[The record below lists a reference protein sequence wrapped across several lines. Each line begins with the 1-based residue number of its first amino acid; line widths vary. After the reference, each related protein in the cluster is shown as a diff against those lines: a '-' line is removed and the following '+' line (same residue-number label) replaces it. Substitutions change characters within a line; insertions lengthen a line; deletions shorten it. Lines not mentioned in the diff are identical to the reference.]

1 MLYWYFSFSIHR
13 YNVLHVLRSQSLPGL
28 LFFLCVWS
36 LVFIMRDEIKG
47 LRAVF
52 SCGSQPQPISGRVHS
67 LGYTLSRIVQR

>member
-36 LVFIMRDEIKG
+36 LVFIVQACVMRSKALEQCFPVG
-47 LRAVF
+47 
-52 SCGSQPQPISGRVHS
+52 GSHS
-67 LGYTLSRIVQR
+67 L